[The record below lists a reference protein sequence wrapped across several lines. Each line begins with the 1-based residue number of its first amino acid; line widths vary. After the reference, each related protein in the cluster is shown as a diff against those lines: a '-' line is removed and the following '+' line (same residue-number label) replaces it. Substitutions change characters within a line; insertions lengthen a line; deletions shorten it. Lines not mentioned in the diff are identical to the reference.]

1 MAEIFRSDHKITW
14 RKKTMLNQK
23 GSALFSLK
31 KIVKLGMFVDNK
43 WSLGNTAVELDIH
56 RGPLPAVARFPDQG
70 L

>member
-14 RKKTMLNQK
+14 RTKT
-23 GSALFSLK
+23 
-31 KIVKLGMFVDNK
+31 IVKLGMFVDNK
-43 WSLGNTAVELDIH
+43 WSLGNTAVELDIP